1 MHPGN
6 TYFQNLYVGYS
17 FDYFHWTGFYRTFQQ
32 KGAPSLYMNTG
43 KKRYEQTWL
52 KIGPYQGKHGCLRI
66 PAGKGVCGQALAEER
81 TLNVPDVHT
90 HPGHI
95 ACASSTQSEIVIP
108 VWANDRSVVIGVLD
122 VDSDI
127 KAAFTAED
135 TEGLEA
141 ICRLLSD
148 CSFDTASIPILE

>member
-1 MHPGN
+1 
-6 TYFQNLYVGYS
+6 
-17 FDYFHWTGFYRTFQQ
+17 
-32 KGAPSLYMNTG
+32 
-43 KKRYEQTWL
+43 
-52 KIGPYQGKHGCLRI
+52 
-66 PAGKGVCGQALAEER
+66 
-81 TLNVPDVHT
+81 
-90 HPGHI
+90 
-95 ACASSTQSEIVIP
+95 VIP

-148 CSFDTASIPILE
+148 CSFDNASIPILE